1 MENLLFLG
9 VPILKHIRVS
19 YPLSCVSSQREKNS
33 KRKEFFPLKVDPVRN
48 AEVPSEVHRKSHKK

>member
-1 MENLLFLG
+1 MNFPFGINGKFIILG

-33 KRKEFFPLKVDPVRN
+33 KRKEFFPLKVDPVWN
-48 AEVPSEVHRKSHKK
+48 AEMSS